1 MILPQ
6 QTLIRTGDLAKELG
20 IHVTTLC
27 RWSQVPGPWRDAM
40 TRRGWYVVARLRVAG
55 LLAPATPQSFTI
67 GACGDL
73 G

>member
-6 QTLIRTGDLAKELG
+6 QTLIRTGALAKELG

-27 RWSQVPGPWRDAM
+27 RWTQVPGPWRDAM
-40 TRRGWYVVARLRVAG
+40 QRRGWYSVARLRVAG
-55 LLAPATPQSFTI
+55 LLAPDTSEPSDI
-67 GACGDL
+67 GVCVDL